1 MKNFIFASR
10 NPNLKKHFLTFFSL
24 LYATSLFAQE
34 GTNVYSFL
42 NIPFSARQ
50 AALGSDAVS
59 VRDYDV
65 SFSGVNPGL
74 MNLEQDRMLAVNYA
88 SYLAGSQYGTIS
100 YVRDFEEGHLV
111 GFNARY
117 MDYGNMPRT
126 DESATISGDFS
137 AMDASVGLS
146 YAYQFEENWTI
157 GGGANFVTSKI
168 DNYTSMAV
176 VGSAGIT
183 YHNNQSNETIALVF
197 RNFGYQFKP
206 FNGTREKVAFRVDLG
221 YTKIL
226 DEFPLA
232 FTVTAHDLQQLNI
245 SQNINNNGQE
255 IRWTRKLADHLSL
268 GAEIFP
274 QQAFNI
280 RFGYNVKRGN
290 ELAVLD
296 QRSFAGLSAGFGIKI
311 SYFKFDYAH
320 VRYHNS
326 SNLNMF
332 GLTMDLIEIGGN
344 RR

>member
-1 MKNFIFASR
+1 MKKITVVSALLFSVIF
-10 NPNLKKHFLTFFSL
+10 
-24 LYATSLFAQE
+24 FAQE
-34 GTNVYSFL
+34 GTNVYPFL
-42 NIPFSARQ
+42 NIPVSARQ
-50 AALGSDAVS
+50 AALGGDAIS

-65 SFSGVNPGL
+65 GFVGVNPGL
-74 MNLEQDRMLAVNYA
+74 MNIEQDKMIALNYT

-100 YVRDFEEGHLV
+100 YVKDLGEAHLV
-111 GFNARY
+111 SFNARY
-117 MDYGNMPRT
+117 MDYGKMPRT
-126 DESATISGDFS
+126 DESANIDGEFG
-137 AMDASVGLS
+137 AMDASLGLG

-157 GGGANFVTSKI
+157 GGSANFVTSKI

-176 VGSAGIT
+176 VGNAGIT
-183 YHNNQSNETIALVF
+183 YYNNQSNETLALVF
-197 RNFGYQFKP
+197 RNFGYQFKS
-206 FNGTREKVAFRVDLG
+206 FNGTRENVAFRVDLG

-232 FTVTAHDLQQLNI
+232 FTITAHDLQKLNI
-245 SQNINNNGQE
+245 SQDYNNNGQE
-255 IRWTRKLADHLSL
+255 IGWTRKFADHLSF

-311 SYFKFDYAH
+311 SSFRFDYSH

-326 SNLNMF
+326 SNVNML
-332 GLTMDLIEIGGN
+332 GLTLDLIEVGGN